1 MKSTVLKLLL
11 VLVLTGICSG
21 CALNYSINTPVPSS
35 YQYDTGEKHPTVLQI
50 VDQRSDPKFFMGI
63 GGLSRFDIKLE
74 NVKDPIDWLSRALQ
88 SEFAS
93 RGVPVQIAEKDFTGQ
108 ADLVLAVRKYQ
119 IVNYRA
125 SGFTPWVAYHS
136 FGGELKSAEGSYPV
150 RAFFLYGKVP
160 VWSMSEVHEPC
171 LSMPMGILVR
181 DVASKI
187 NRYALHY
194 SASNGRLDEIYAR
207 LGEKMKSAA
216 ADAYL
221 SVLELGAGNNPEAM
235 PMLIQTIQSED
246 TLIRACALSS
256 IGTLGAENHLDL
268 LKQKYGEY
276 ADIDRFMALK
286 AIGDVGTPDAID
298 FIRRAKADPQNE
310 NEYAVKYCADLYAA
324 E

>member
-1 MKSTVLKLLL
+1 MRSTVMKLLL
-11 VLVLTGICSG
+11 IVAFAGISSG
-21 CALNYSINTPVPSS
+21 CALNYSINAPVPSS
-35 YQYDTGEKHPTVLQI
+35 FQYDSGEKHSAVMQI
-50 VDQRSDPKFFMGI
+50 VDQRSDPKFFIGI

-93 RGVPVQIAEKDFTGQ
+93 RGVPVQIVDKEFKGR
-108 ADLVLAVRKYQ
+108 ADLVLTVRKYQ
-119 IVNYRA
+119 IANYRA

-136 FGGELKSAEGSYPV
+136 FGGELESAQGRYPV

-194 SASNGRLDEIYAR
+194 SASNGRLDDIYAR

-216 ADAYL
+216 PDAYL
-221 SVLELGAGNNPEAM
+221 SVLELGAVNNPDAM
-235 PMLIQTIQSED
+235 PMLTQTI
-246 TLIRACALSS
+246 
-256 IGTLGAENHLDL
+256 
-268 LKQKYGEY
+268 KQKYQEY
-276 ADIDRFMALK
+276 NDIDRFMALK
-286 AIGDVGTPDAID
+286 AIGDVGTTDAID
-298 FIRRAKADPQNE
+298 FIRNAKTDPQNE
-310 NEYAVKYCADLYAA
+310 NEYAGKYCAGLYA